1 MKKEIKDKFTR
12 LDKKLQALFENT
24 KDIDNMQEIV
34 DIQRTVESIENDL
47 L

>member
-12 LDKKLQALFENT
+12 LEKKLQAILDNT
-24 KDIDNMQEIV
+24 IENMQEIE